1 MDEMTMSM
9 HEAAVKAWV
18 GIWYVMYV
26 VLRVLLRV
34 LIGRRR
40 RKWIQ
45 FVLGLHY
52 SRAFTIRYGQL
63 CGTSY
68 EPAVSRIIHKVL
80 RKREAKIFID
90 VGEFI
95 GWFSLYAYRILRK
108 RKGAIVIAV
117 EPDPKNYVALLE
129 NTMLCQFIKTMNVAI
144 YISDKEEIEFHL
156 GRKDS
161 GGLSQSGSIYPTY
174 HNECGLLS
182 GESIFVKTI
191 RLDTLIK
198 RSGLERVNLIK
209 MDIEGAEYPVL
220 TDPLLDLSKV
230 ENMVVEVH
238 YRYGSRESREIMQA
252 LAQHGFKIV
261 PLYPDLNSNRFHLL
275 ACRGEV
281 QW

>member
-68 EPAVSRIIHKVL
+68 EPAVSRIIHRVL

-90 VGEFI
+90 VGAFI

-108 RKGAIVIAV
+108 RKGAIIIAV

-144 YISDKEEIEFHL
+144 YTSDNEEIEFHL

-174 HNECGLLS
+174 HNENGLLS
-182 GESIFVKTI
+182 GESILVKTV

-198 RSGLERVNLIK
+198 RSGLEKVNLIK

-281 QW
+281 PW

>member
-1 MDEMTMSM
+1 
-9 HEAAVKAWV
+9 
-18 GIWYVMYV
+18 
-26 VLRVLLRV
+26 
-34 LIGRRR
+34 
-40 RKWIQ
+40 
-45 FVLGLHY
+45 
-52 SRAFTIRYGQL
+52 
-63 CGTSY
+63 
-68 EPAVSRIIHKVL
+68 
-80 RKREAKIFID
+80 
-90 VGEFI
+90 
-95 GWFSLYAYRILRK
+95 LYAYRILRK
-108 RKGAIVIAV
+108 RKGAIIIAV

-144 YISDKEEIEFHL
+144 YTSDKEEIEFHL
-156 GRKDS
+156 GRKDQ

-174 HNECGLLS
+174 HNENGLLS
-182 GESIFVKTI
+182 GESILVKTV

-198 RSGLERVNLIK
+198 RSGLEKVNLIK

-220 TDPLLDLSKV
+220 TDHTLDLSKV

-281 QW
+281 PW

>member
-1 MDEMTMSM
+1 
-9 HEAAVKAWV
+9 
-18 GIWYVMYV
+18 
-26 VLRVLLRV
+26 
-34 LIGRRR
+34 
-40 RKWIQ
+40 
-45 FVLGLHY
+45 
-52 SRAFTIRYGQL
+52 L

-90 VGEFI
+90 VGAFI

-108 RKGAIVIAV
+108 RKGAIIIAV

-161 GGLSQSGSIYPTY
+161 GGLSQSGSIYPTF

-198 RSGLERVNLIK
+198 RSGLEKVNLIK

-220 TDPLLDLSKV
+220 TDPTLDLSKV
-230 ENMVVEVH
+230 KNLIVEVH
-238 YRYGSRESREIMQA
+238 YRYGTRESNEIVRS
-252 LAQHGFKIV
+252 LIDNGFKV
-261 PLYPDLNSNRFHLL
+261 TALYPNEQENRWYPL
-275 ACRGEV
+275 AYRGKMP
-281 QW
+281 W

>member
-1 MDEMTMSM
+1 MDEMTINMR
-9 HEAAVKAWV
+9 EVAVRAWV

-90 VGEFI
+90 VGAFI
-95 GWFSLYAYRILRK
+95 GWYSLYAYRILRK
-108 RKGAIVIAV
+108 RKCAIIIAV

-129 NTMLCQFIKTMNVAI
+129 NTMLCQFIKTMNFAI
-144 YISDKEEIEFHL
+144 YTSDNEEIEFHL
-156 GRKDS
+156 GRKDQ
-161 GGLSQSGSIYPTY
+161 GGLSQSGSIYLTF
-174 HNECGLLS
+174 HNENGLLS
-182 GESIFVKTI
+182 GESILVKTV

-198 RSGLERVNLIK
+198 RSGLEKVNMIK

-252 LAQHGFKIV
+252 LAQHGFKLV

-281 QW
+281 PW

>member
-68 EPAVSRIIHKVL
+68 EPAVSRIIHRVL

-90 VGEFI
+90 VGAFI

-108 RKGAIVIAV
+108 RKGAIIIAV

-144 YISDKEEIEFHL
+144 YTSDNEEIEFHL

-174 HNECGLLS
+174 HNENGLLS
-182 GESIFVKTI
+182 GESILVKTV

-198 RSGLERVNLIK
+198 RSGLEKVNLIK

-261 PLYPDLNSNRFHLL
+261 PLYPDLNSDRFHLL

-281 QW
+281 PW